1 MKHKSTLLIVT
12 VICLA
17 ILSYAAVK
25 HSSAPPTGYTGASGS
40 YCTSCHTGSVINPAG
55 GSVTVTGLPTVSF
68 VPGQVYNF
76 SITTN
81 HATPD
86 RVRWG
91 FAISARNSYG
101 SPIGTFSTTNANAAI
116 NGTELGHSSAVS
128 TTARNTY
135 TYANLKWTAPVNPD
149 PLNGDDMVTFYYCSV
164 AGNGSGSGGDYVYK
178 GETSAPVPV
187 ILSTFI
193 ASVRNANAVLNWQTT
208 QEINSSY
215 FSIERSIDNSH
226 FAPIGRLDAAGN
238 SSAAN
243 NYSFTDHNPSCFDKP
258 VYYRLNM
265 VDKNGAKNYSKIT
278 TIIIPTH
285 GTYVNNIYPN
295 PATRGNMIHVN
306 LVAQSN
312 DNITLQL
319 IDNGGRI
326 NQTINKPVVK
336 GTNIL
341 DVVIPATAAGVYTL
355 VVKTSAGSQQ
365 IPVLIH

>member
-25 HSSAPPTGYTGASGS
+25 HASAPPQGYTGASGS

-55 GSVTVTGLPTVSF
+55 GNVSVSGLPTVSF

-76 SITTN
+76 SITTT
-81 HATPD
+81 HFAAD

-91 FAISARNSYG
+91 FAIAARNSYG
-101 SPIGTFSTTNANAAI
+101 SPIGAFTTTNPNAAL
-116 NGTELGHSSAVS
+116 NGSELGHSNAVS
-128 TTARNTY
+128 TSARNTY
-135 TYANLKWTAPVNPD
+135 TYTNLTWTAPTNPD
-149 PLNGDDMVTFYYCSV
+149 PLNGDDMVTFYYCTV
-164 AGNGSGSGGDYVYK
+164 AGNGSTSSGDYVYK
-178 GETSAPVPV
+178 GTTSAPVPV
-187 ILSTFI
+187 ILSSFV
-193 ASVRNANAVLNWQTT
+193 ASVSNTNAVLNWQTA

-226 FAPIGRLDAAGN
+226 FAPIGRVEAAGN
-238 SSAAN
+238 SSITH
-243 NYSFTDHNPSCFDKP
+243 NYTFTDHSPSCFDKP
-258 VYYRLNM
+258 LYYRLSM
-265 VDKNGAKNYSKIT
+265 IDKDGSKSYSKIT

-295 PATRGNMIHVN
+295 PAVKGNMIHVN

-319 IDNGGRI
+319 VDNAGRVTK
-326 NQTINKPVVK
+326 TIHQAVSK

-341 DVVIPATAAGVYTL
+341 DVIIPSTAGGVYTL
-355 VVKTSAGSQQ
+355 VVKTAAGSQQ
-365 IPVLIH
+365 IPLLIH